1 MSQEDKPVAE
11 VLSTQVEAWQ
21 REVSALQEKIAFAI
35 GKPVAAQEPV
45 TESFVQ
51 TVPDHCDRIVWKGT
65 YIHLPIANAA
75 PCAELQAKITEQA
88 ARIKALEAEL
98 SLIKPNSD
106 CDSGCMLSCSM
117 EGKANAATI
126 ERQRKVVKLSGQAL
140 TEVQDL
146 IAESR
151 GVYGLHLNGDKSPW
165 NEIEQGGWF
174 ERLVTLPEALAAIAE
189 HEKGVV

>member
-1 MSQEDKPVAE
+1 
-11 VLSTQVEAWQ
+11 
-21 REVSALQEKIAFAI
+21 
-35 GKPVAAQEPV
+35 
-45 TESFVQ
+45 
-51 TVPDHCDRIVWKGT
+51 
-65 YIHLPIANAA
+65 
-75 PCAELQAKITEQA
+75 
-88 ARIKALEAEL
+88 
-98 SLIKPNSD
+98 
-106 CDSGCMLSCSM
+106 M

-126 ERQRKVVKLSGQAL
+126 ERQRKVVKLSEQAL

-189 HEKGVV
+189 LEQGVG